1 MNFKDKFYKII
12 NTEIFNYCSNI
23 GLVYFYI
30 FLTLL
35 IIAVC
40 FIKYINT
47 LGWFYLIFI
56 IYVLIPMSILLVFI
70 IPIILLIIET
80 ILKEDKKE
88 NLQILKPSKVMH
100 KYLGFITYSIIFI
113 VNIFMFFAMV
123 LSKMKI
129 K

>member
-30 FLTLL
+30 FLALL
-35 IIAVC
+35 IISVC

-100 KYLGFITYSIIFI
+100 KYLGFITYSIIFV

>member
-35 IIAVC
+35 IISVC

-100 KYLGFITYSIIFI
+100 KCLGLITYSIIFV

>member
-30 FLTLL
+30 FLALL

-40 FIKYINT
+40 FIKYMNA

-56 IYVLIPMSILLVFI
+56 SYVLIPMSILLVVI
-70 IPIILLIIET
+70 IPIILLIET

-100 KYLGFITYSIIFI
+100 KCLGFIIYLMIFVVTIFI
-113 VNIFMFFAMV
+113 LFV
-123 LSKMKI
+123 KI

>member
-35 IIAVC
+35 IISVC
-40 FIKYINT
+40 FTKYMNT

-56 IYVLIPMSILLVFI
+56 IYVLIPMSILLVVI
-70 IPIILLIIET
+70 IPIILLLIET

-100 KYLGFITYSIIFI
+100 KCLGFIIYSMIF
-113 VNIFMFFAMV
+113 VVTIFMLFEMV
-123 LSKMKI
+123 RMKI

>member
-30 FLTLL
+30 FLALL

-40 FIKYINT
+40 FIKYMNA

-56 IYVLIPMSILLVFI
+56 SYVLIPMSILLVVI
-70 IPIILLIIET
+70 IPIILLIET

-100 KYLGFITYSIIFI
+100 KCLGFIIYLMIFV

-123 LSKMKI
+123 LIKMKI

>member
-35 IIAVC
+35 IISVC

-100 KYLGFITYSIIFI
+100 KYLGFITYSIIFV

>member
-30 FLTLL
+30 FLALL
-35 IIAVC
+35 IIAIC
-40 FIKYINT
+40 FIKYMNT

-70 IPIILLIIET
+70 IPIILLIET

-100 KYLGFITYSIIFI
+100 KYLGFITYSIIFV

>member
-12 NTEIFNYCSNI
+12 NTKIFNYCSNI

-30 FLTLL
+30 FLALL

-40 FIKYINT
+40 FIKYMNA

-56 IYVLIPMSILLVFI
+56 SYVLIPMSILLVFI
-70 IPIILLIIET
+70 IPIILLIET

-100 KYLGFITYSIIFI
+100 KCLGFIIYLMIFVVTIFI
-113 VNIFMFFAMV
+113 
-123 LSKMKI
+123 LSVKI

>member
-12 NTEIFNYCSNI
+12 NTKIFNYCSNI

-40 FIKYINT
+40 FIKYMNT

-56 IYVLIPMSILLVFI
+56 IYILIPMSILLVVI
-70 IPIILLIIET
+70 IPIILLIET

-100 KYLGFITYSIIFI
+100 KCLGFIIYLMIFVVTIFI
-113 VNIFMFFAMV
+113 LFV
-123 LSKMKI
+123 KI

>member
-23 GLVYFYI
+23 GLVYLYI

-40 FIKYINT
+40 FIKYMNT

-56 IYVLIPMSILLVFI
+56 IYVLIPMSILLVVI
-70 IPIILLIIET
+70 IPIILLIGT
-80 ILKEDKKE
+80 ILREDKKE
-88 NLQILKPSKVMH
+88 SLQILKPSKVMH
-100 KYLGFITYSIIFI
+100 KCLGFIIYSMIFV

>member
-100 KYLGFITYSIIFI
+100 KYLGFITYSIIFV

>member
-12 NTEIFNYCSNI
+12 NTKIFNYCSNI

-30 FLTLL
+30 FLAML

-40 FIKYINT
+40 FIKYMNG

-56 IYVLIPMSILLVFI
+56 TYVLIPMSILLVVI
-70 IPIILLIIET
+70 IPIILLIET
-80 ILKEDKKE
+80 ILKKDKKE
-88 NLQILKPSKVMH
+88 NLQILKPSKIMH
-100 KYLGFITYSIIFI
+100 KCLGFIIYSMIFV
-113 VNIFMFFAMV
+113 VNIFIAMV
-123 LSKMKI
+123 LIKMKI

>member
-12 NTEIFNYCSNI
+12 NTKIFNYCSNI

-30 FLTLL
+30 FLALL

-40 FIKYINT
+40 FIKYMNV

-56 IYVLIPMSILLVFI
+56 SYVLIPMSILLVVI
-70 IPIILLIIET
+70 IPIILLIET

-100 KYLGFITYSIIFI
+100 KCLGFIIYLMIFVVTIFI
-113 VNIFMFFAMV
+113 
-123 LSKMKI
+123 LSVKI

>member
-12 NTEIFNYCSNI
+12 NTKIFNYCSNI

-40 FIKYINT
+40 FIKYMNV

-56 IYVLIPMSILLVFI
+56 SYVLIPMSILLVVI
-70 IPIILLIIET
+70 IPIILLIET

-100 KYLGFITYSIIFI
+100 KCLGFIIYLMIFV

-123 LSKMKI
+123 LIKMKI

>member
-12 NTEIFNYCSNI
+12 NTKIFNYCSNI

-30 FLTLL
+30 FLAML
-35 IIAVC
+35 IIAIC
-40 FIKYINT
+40 FIKYMNT

-70 IPIILLIIET
+70 IPIILLLIET

-100 KYLGFITYSIIFI
+100 KCLGFIIYLMIF
-113 VNIFMFFAMV
+113 VVDIFMFSQWF
-123 LSKMKI
+123 
-129 K
+129 

>member
-30 FLTLL
+30 FLALL

-40 FIKYINT
+40 FIKYMNA

-56 IYVLIPMSILLVFI
+56 IYVLLPMSIVLVVI
-70 IPIILLIIET
+70 IPIILLLIET

-100 KYLGFITYSIIFI
+100 KCLGFIIYLMIF
-113 VNIFMFFAMV
+113 VVDIFMFSQWF
-123 LSKMKI
+123 
-129 K
+129 

>member
-12 NTEIFNYCSNI
+12 NTEIFNYCSNV

-35 IIAVC
+35 IISVC

-100 KYLGFITYSIIFI
+100 NCLGFIMYSIIFV

-123 LSKMKI
+123 LIKMKT

>member
-30 FLTLL
+30 FLALL

-40 FIKYINT
+40 FIKYMNV

-56 IYVLIPMSILLVFI
+56 SYVLIPMSILLVVI
-70 IPIILLIIET
+70 IPIILLIET

-100 KYLGFITYSIIFI
+100 KCLGFIIYLMIFVVTIFI
-113 VNIFMFFAMV
+113 LFV
-123 LSKMKI
+123 KI

>member
-35 IIAVC
+35 IISVC

-100 KYLGFITYSIIFI
+100 KCLGFIIYLIIF
-113 VNIFMFFAMV
+113 VVTIFILFV
-123 LSKMKI
+123 KI

>member
-12 NTEIFNYCSNI
+12 NTKIFNYCSNI

-30 FLTLL
+30 FLALL
-35 IIAVC
+35 IIAIC
-40 FIKYINT
+40 FIKYMNA

-56 IYVLIPMSILLVFI
+56 SYVLIPMSILLVVI
-70 IPIILLIIET
+70 IPIILLIET

-100 KYLGFITYSIIFI
+100 KCLGFIIYLIIF
-113 VNIFMFFAMV
+113 VVTIFILFV
-123 LSKMKI
+123 KI

>member
-35 IIAVC
+35 IISVC
-40 FIKYINT
+40 FIKYMNT

-56 IYVLIPMSILLVFI
+56 IYVLIPISILLVVV
-70 IPIILLIIET
+70 IPIILLIAT

-100 KYLGFITYSIIFI
+100 KCLGFIIYSMIF
-113 VNIFMFFAMV
+113 VVTIFMLFEMV
-123 LSKMKI
+123 RMKI

>member
-35 IIAVC
+35 IISVC
-40 FIKYINT
+40 FIKYMNT

-100 KYLGFITYSIIFI
+100 KYLGFITYSIIFV
-113 VNIFMFFAMV
+113 VNIFMFFTMV

>member
-12 NTEIFNYCSNI
+12 NTEIFNYCSNV

-30 FLTLL
+30 FLALL

-40 FIKYINT
+40 FIKYMNA

-56 IYVLIPMSILLVFI
+56 IYVLIPMSILLVVI
-70 IPIILLIIET
+70 IPIILLIGT
-80 ILKEDKKE
+80 ILREDKKKS
-88 NLQILKPSKVMH
+88 LQILKPSKVMH
-100 KYLGFITYSIIFI
+100 KCLGFIIYLMIFVVTIFI
-113 VNIFMFFAMV
+113 LFV
-123 LSKMKI
+123 KI

>member
-1 MNFKDKFYKII
+1 MNFKDRFYKII

-40 FIKYINT
+40 FIKYMNT

-56 IYVLIPMSILLVFI
+56 IYVLLPMSIVLVVI
-70 IPIILLIIET
+70 IPIILLLIET

-100 KYLGFITYSIIFI
+100 KCLGFIIYLMIF
-113 VNIFMFFAMV
+113 VVDIFMFSQWF
-123 LSKMKI
+123 
-129 K
+129 

>member
-12 NTEIFNYCSNI
+12 NTKIFNYCSNI

-30 FLTLL
+30 FLAML

-40 FIKYINT
+40 FIKYMKT

-88 NLQILKPSKVMH
+88 NLQILKPNKVMH
-100 KYLGFITYSIIFI
+100 NCLGFIMYSIIFV
-113 VNIFMFFAMV
+113 VNIFMFFAVV

>member
-35 IIAVC
+35 IISVC

-100 KYLGFITYSIIFI
+100 KYLGFITYSIIFV
-113 VNIFMFFAMV
+113 VNIFMFFAMM

>member
-40 FIKYINT
+40 FIKYMNT

-100 KYLGFITYSIIFI
+100 KCLGFIIYLMIF
-113 VNIFMFFAMV
+113 VVDIFMFSQWF
-123 LSKMKI
+123 
-129 K
+129 

>member
-100 KYLGFITYSIIFI
+100 KYLGFITYSIIFV

-123 LSKMKI
+123 LIKMKI

>member
-12 NTEIFNYCSNI
+12 NTKIFNYCSNI

-35 IIAVC
+35 IISVC

-100 KYLGFITYSIIFI
+100 KYLGFITYSIIFV

>member
-40 FIKYINT
+40 FIKYMNT

-56 IYVLIPMSILLVFI
+56 IYVLIPMSILLVVI
-70 IPIILLIIET
+70 IPIILLIET

-100 KYLGFITYSIIFI
+100 KCLGFIIYLMIFV

-123 LSKMKI
+123 LIKMKI

>member
-30 FLTLL
+30 FLALL

-40 FIKYINT
+40 FIKYMNT

-56 IYVLIPMSILLVFI
+56 SYVLIPMSILLVVI
-70 IPIILLIIET
+70 IPIILLIET

-100 KYLGFITYSIIFI
+100 KCLGFIIYLMIFV

-123 LSKMKI
+123 LIKMKI

>member
-35 IIAVC
+35 IISVC

-100 KYLGFITYSIIFI
+100 NCLGFIMYSIIFV
-113 VNIFMFFAMV
+113 VNIFMFFA
-123 LSKMKI
+123 LLIKMKI

>member
-12 NTEIFNYCSNI
+12 NTEIFNYCSNV

-30 FLTLL
+30 FLALL

-40 FIKYINT
+40 FIKYMNA

-56 IYVLIPMSILLVFI
+56 SYVLIPMSILLVVI
-70 IPIILLIIET
+70 IPIILLLIET

-100 KYLGFITYSIIFI
+100 KCLGFIIYLMIFVVTIFI
-113 VNIFMFFAMV
+113 
-123 LSKMKI
+123 LSVKI